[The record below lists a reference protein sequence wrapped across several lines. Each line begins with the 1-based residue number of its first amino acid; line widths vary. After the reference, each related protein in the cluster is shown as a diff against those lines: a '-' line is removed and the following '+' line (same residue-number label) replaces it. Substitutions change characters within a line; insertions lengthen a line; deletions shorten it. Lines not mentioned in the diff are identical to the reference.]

1 MTPSLSFPK
10 RYCRLTR
17 CFAVGLEQVI
27 EMEQHRKHQK
37 DVIRL
42 NGEFLLLYKA
52 SGKGNSK
59 NILISGDLIQNVLP
73 PFPPSRLCTK
83 SLRHRCQCANP
94 PFLAVLVLL

>member
-1 MTPSLSFPK
+1 
-10 RYCRLTR
+10 
-17 CFAVGLEQVI
+17 
-27 EMEQHRKHQK
+27 MEQHRKHQK

-59 NILISGDLIQNVLP
+59 NVLISGDLIQNVLP
-73 PFPPSRLCTK
+73 PPPPPRFCTE
-83 SLRHRCQCANP
+83 SLRQHCQWADP